1 MWLVKKRHLLPTV
14 LEAESLRSRC
24 KHGSESLLLGCR
36 ILVFSYDRRQ
46 LRGLSRATLTGSVP
60 FKVLY
65 AYNLMTLL
73 NPITLGVSI
82 SACAFWENTNIQT
95 MDLWACLA
103 SEIGVEVCAI
113 WAFCGNVFFTNKR
126 THAIPSHVWNSKNN
140 WGANLRK
147 KGSILRMAGQK
158 MARTQQK
165 QKRLRR
171 GGKNTQ
177 KNCTKSSSS
186 G

>member
-36 ILVFSYDRRQ
+36 IPVFSYDRRWSS
-46 LRGLSRATLTGSVP
+46 GFSRVTCTDSVP

-65 AYNLMTLL
+65 AYNLKTLL
-73 NPITLGVSI
+73 NPIAVGVNI

-95 MDLWACLA
+95 MDLWHCLA
-103 SEIGVEVCAI
+103 SETGVEVCAI

-147 KGSILRMAGQK
+147 KGSILSMAGQK
-158 MARTQQK
+158 TARTQQK

-177 KNCTKSSSS
+177 KSCTKRSSS